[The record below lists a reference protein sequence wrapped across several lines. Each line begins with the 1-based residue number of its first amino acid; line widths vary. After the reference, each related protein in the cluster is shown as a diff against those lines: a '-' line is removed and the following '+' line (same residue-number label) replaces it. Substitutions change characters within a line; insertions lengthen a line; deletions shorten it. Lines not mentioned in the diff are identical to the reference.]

1 MDKLEVLYE
10 DRQIIVVLKPQ
21 NIPSQAD
28 ETGDVDLLTMVKN
41 YIKEEYKKDNVYV
54 GLVHRLDRP
63 TGGIMVFAKT
73 SKAASRLAQE
83 IENGDMEKTY
93 LLITKG
99 KPKLSHGTLVNYL
112 KKDEKNNKV
121 SIVPQSSDGAKR
133 AELEYYVLDSK
144 DNLCLTEV
152 KLKTGRGHQIRVQM
166 ANIKCP
172 IYGDQKYGG
181 KDMAK
186 VNLNLFAYSLKLIHP
201 TTKENL
207 TFMCYPPETLDAWNK
222 FNLEKFIKLV

>member
-1 MDKLEVLYE
+1 MEKLEILYE

-21 NIPSQAD
+21 NVPSQAD
-28 ETGDVDLLTMVKN
+28 ETGDEDMLTIVKN
-41 YIKEEYKKDNVYV
+41 YLKEEYKKDNIYC

-73 SKAASRLAQE
+73 SKAASRLSAE
-83 IENGDMEKTY
+83 IESGDLEKNY

-99 KPKLSHGTLVNYL
+99 KPKLNHATLVNYL
-112 KKDEKNNKV
+112 KKDEKQNKV
-121 SIVPQSSDGAKR
+121 SIVPQTTDGAKR
-133 AELEYYVLDSK
+133 AELEYFVLETKGD
-144 DNLCLTEV
+144 LCLIEV

-172 IYGDQKYGG
+172 LYGDQKYGG
-181 KDMAK
+181 KDMPK
-186 VNLNLFAYSLKLIHP
+186 VNLNLFAYQLKLVHP

-207 TFMCYPPETLDAWNK
+207 MFRCYPPETNDAWKN
-222 FNLEKFIKLV
+222 FNLEKYIKLV